1 MTLNRNAEGFL
12 SSKIEIVK
20 KGSKEKK
27 YCHMTLLTFI
37 CLPQHYDF
45 VKTDLEYGQG
55 LTAFQLLNMRIDD
68 TLVLVVV

>member
-27 YCHMTLLTFI
+27 YCHMPLLTFI
-37 CLPQHYDF
+37 CLSQHYDF
-45 VKTDLEYGQG
+45 VKTDLEYG
-55 LTAFQLLNMRIDD
+55 
-68 TLVLVVV
+68 